1 MLVSLAIR
9 AVSST
14 FANRQLTSPG
24 APQSR
29 IGNNGHRICAEAI
42 FWINVTSA
50 AADRAREKW
59 RGMC

>member
-1 MLVSLAIR
+1 MLVSVAIR

-14 FANRQLTSPG
+14 FANRQLSGPG
-24 APQSR
+24 VSQSR
-29 IGNNGHRICAEAI
+29 IGNNCHRIRVEAI
-42 FWINVTSA
+42 FRIGVTSA